1 MKGKLLIIRNAHEIT
16 LASYSLALRDDC
28 MDAEGRATH
37 GAVAERVG
45 VRGYN
50 SQVISCML
58 LNKIKDIGWLV
69 LRIFRVT

>member
-37 GAVAERVG
+37 GAVAERV
-45 VRGYN
+45 R
-50 SQVISCML
+50 
-58 LNKIKDIGWLV
+58 D
-69 LRIFRVT
+69 RIVKLFHACY